1 MKAILRW
8 SAALY
13 LCCASTVAF
22 AGKLPGGTGTGFW
35 VGYNEAW
42 FGQNYLNS
50 LASNPNFYPGLTLS
64 STFDETFVDT
74 MFAGMQAGGAK
85 IVRVWVFT
93 ALQGIVRDP
102 STKTRTTGLTS
113 DLIVNL
119 QTVITKARQ
128 RGLMVY
134 VTALNGNDMK
144 VATNCP
150 PSPCLRP
157 YFSNLLNPSDTTG
170 RDAFKT
176 YALGPLLDLFNK
188 TAPDGFPNRNYIYA
202 FDLINEIEAPL
213 NSRYFPNGWTGA
225 QGWIKNVATFVKS
238 WPCKAGCVTTGEWL
252 PVTASAGWGYAV
264 TEITYGLF
272 SNMNLDFYDLHV
284 YADSGQYS
292 GETALCNK
300 VSADGHPIILGEY
313 GRKSQNYSDSLQCTA
328 TRNFINGAKYFY
340 GAKGYCFWAA
350 LAWQYEASGTQSQ
363 HWFEYLVLPQYCSR
377 YSYPFSAPGQQS
389 CDGGDHLSGPPYFLC
404 SSQPQPCVKPYVRP
418 AYNVIKNSLT
428 LCPP

>member
-1 MKAILRW
+1 
-8 SAALY
+8 
-13 LCCASTVAF
+13 
-22 AGKLPGGTGTGFW
+22 
-35 VGYNEAW
+35 
-42 FGQNYLNS
+42 
-50 LASNPNFYPGLTLS
+50 
-64 STFDETFVDT
+64 
-74 MFAGMQAGGAK
+74 
-85 IVRVWVFT
+85 
-93 ALQGIVRDP
+93 
-102 STKTRTTGLTS
+102 
-113 DLIVNL
+113 
-119 QTVITKARQ
+119 
-128 RGLMVY
+128 
-134 VTALNGNDMK
+134 MK

-176 YALGPLLDLFNK
+176 YALGPLLELFNT

-238 WPCKAGCVTTGEWL
+238 WKCKAGAGCMTTGEWL

-340 GAKGYCFWAA
+340 GTKGYCFWAA

-389 CDGGDHLSGPPYFLC
+389 CDDVDHLSGPPYFLC

-418 AYNVIKNSLT
+418 AYYVIKDSLT
-428 LCPP
+428 LCP